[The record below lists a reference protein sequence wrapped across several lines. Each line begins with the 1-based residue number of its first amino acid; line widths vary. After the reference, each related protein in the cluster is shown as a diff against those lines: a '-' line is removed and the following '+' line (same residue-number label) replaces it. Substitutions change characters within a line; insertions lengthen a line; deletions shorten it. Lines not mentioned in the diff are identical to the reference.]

1 MLFVSGATATIR
13 KYIHSPH
20 LGRLIQPRNG
30 NDVADLATCG
40 LPAGADNDALQGVD
54 PDLLLAM
61 WDRLAAHNGDWLKFV
76 TPPDAVEMTRLGPR
90 GDWGGTL
97 WLFRSWLP
105 ALRRRGLPA
114 AIVAQDGA
122 TADTVPWADIRA
134 VFIGGSTN
142 WKLGE
147 QAEQCILEAASRGKW
162 VHVGRI
168 NSMVRLRHFDPLP
181 VNSFDGGQFSMFP
194 DTYIPRYLER
204 LRHQQRGFRHNLK
217 EAV

>member
-1 MLFVSGATATIR
+1 MILLVSGATATVR
-13 KYIHSPH
+13 KHAHSKH

-30 NDVADLATCG
+30 NDVADLVACG

-61 WDRLAAHNGDWLKFV
+61 WDRLRDHSGDWLKFV
-76 TPPDAVEMTRLGPR
+76 TPPDAVEKTADGPR

-97 WLFRSWLP
+97 WLFKSWLP
-105 ALRRRGLPA
+105 ALRKRGLPA

-122 TADTVPWADIRA
+122 TVATVPWAEIQA
-134 VFIGGSTN
+134 LFIGGSTA

-147 QAEQCILEAASRGKW
+147 QAEELIWAASARKKW

-168 NSMVRLRHFDPLP
+168 NSMVRINRFDPMP

-204 LRHQQRGFRHNLK
+204 LKHKQEGFLH
-217 EAV
+217 AT